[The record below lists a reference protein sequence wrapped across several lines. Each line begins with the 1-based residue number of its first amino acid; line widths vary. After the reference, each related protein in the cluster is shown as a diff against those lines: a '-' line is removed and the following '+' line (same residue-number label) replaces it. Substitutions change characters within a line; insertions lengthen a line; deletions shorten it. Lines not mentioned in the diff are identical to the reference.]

1 MNMSETVSLPG
12 DFIEAQVVDLPTLA
26 SVANRWHAD
35 AQDAHRGM
43 VECAIHSGRALIEAK
58 KLCRQGTWM
67 AWVKDNFEGS
77 HDLANKY
84 MKLAENSERV
94 MNSDRHTSLREALK
108 AVTVVSGW
116 CRAIEPGDRLG
127 GEQSTAS
134 EPSTDEGDA
143 ADEDELGAEADALR
157 WAHAEDAVDLDGP
170 DTDTTGATPTPPAP
184 TPPIIDY
191 GNGFGRL
198 DGFEV
203 GFGPSFNPDA
213 PGENI
218 YLLPL
223 QKSDAQLQDEYL
235 NTYAHA
241 VATLAHA
248 VEFLITLSFSD
259 KRFQATRE
267 VIEREHSA
275 ELRDIA
281 RKLVKV
287 VEKKINAAADTGIAV
302 LGSDGA
308 RNGEPLADTDPVNAV
323 VRGIA

>member
-1 MNMSETVSLPG
+1 M
-12 DFIEAQVVDLPTLA
+12 
-26 SVANRWHAD
+26 R
-35 AQDAHRGM
+35 
-43 VECAIHSGRALIEAK
+43 RARI
-58 KLCRQGTWM
+58 
-67 AWVKDNFEGS
+67 F
-77 HDLANKY
+77 
-84 MKLAENSERV
+84 
-94 MNSDRHTSLREALK
+94 
-108 AVTVVSGW
+108 
-116 CRAIEPGDRLG
+116 
-127 GEQSTAS
+127 
-134 EPSTDEGDA
+134 
-143 ADEDELGAEADALR
+143 
-157 WAHAEDAVDLDGP
+157 
-170 DTDTTGATPTPPAP
+170 
-184 TPPIIDY
+184 
-191 GNGFGRL
+191 
-198 DGFEV
+198 
-203 GFGPSFNPDA
+203 
-213 PGENI
+213 